1 MTEKVFLIE
10 YNNKVIGV
18 YGCYEDAELFIQS
31 CLQNKLMNSAKILS
45 YRFNSCLMIDTNELS
60 IKSADLK
67 QACIKPIPSLTPTQ
81 IKLTQDQ
88 QIKLIQDQQI
98 KLTQDQQI
106 KFDNKKK
113 ESIKLQHQINMLK
126 VYKQK
131 VEESKQV
138 YDNDL
143 KLFHMFNN
151 ELNTNDKFV
160 IPELFVEKYKLF
172 KKLQN
177 DNNLSWETFVKE
189 CKVINYYD
197 DEFKLNS
204 YEEKF
209 LNYESDSDTEDSKDD
224 NILEELYI

>member
-1 MTEKVFLIE
+1 MIDKVFLIE
-10 YNNKVIGV
+10 HNNKVIGV

-45 YRFNSCLMIDTNELS
+45 YRFNSCLMLDSIMLDSNELS
-60 IKSADLK
+60 NKTADFKPTSFKLNSLK
-67 QACIKPIPSLTPTQ
+67 PAPTPASTP
-81 IKLTQDQ
+81 IKLSQEQ
-88 QIKLIQDQQI
+88 QMDY
-98 KLTQDQQI
+98 DH
-106 KFDNKKK
+106 KKK

-138 YDNDL
+138 YENDL
-143 KLFHMFNN
+143 KLFNLFNN
-151 ELNTNDKFV
+151 ELNTNEKFV

-189 CKVINYYD
+189 CKVVNYYD